1 MKYTLIL
8 LISLVTAL
16 STKAQG
22 PPITGDKAI
31 MLGEQTIIAK
41 TLTEFLYTDRGTYSY
56 APIMIH
62 YLPTSNSLVAIHIPF
77 VSTPS
82 ISNIEEQNSSGL
94 GDIVF
99 RGKYQIY
106 RNDGKAKTHRI
117 ALKSVHWFPTGFNS
131 GLADYGVDEYQT
143 SFTVISGYET
153 LKHGIGTEVGYRYV
167 GGENRNFWIADL
179 GFGLPLLKPK
189 YPVNQINLYFE
200 YHSEWFTDGT
210 ENIFFSQG
218 FQYAKDQLTLDF
230 AVQLPL
236 VESANN
242 FVDRHYKILV
252 GMRYVW

>member
-1 MKYTLIL
+1 MKNILIIL
-8 LISLVTAL
+8 LSLGACL
-16 STKAQG
+16 SVKAQG

-31 MLGEQTIIAK
+31 MLGEQTIIVK
-41 TLTEFLYTDRGTYSY
+41 TLTEFLNTDRGIYSY
-56 APIMIH
+56 APFMFH
-62 YLPTSNSLVAIHIPF
+62 YLPSSNSLLAIHIPF

-82 ISNIEEQNSSGL
+82 ITDIAGQNESGL

-143 SFTVISGYET
+143 SFTIISGYET
-153 LKHGIGTEVGYRYV
+153 LKHGIGTEFGYRYV
-167 GGENRNFWIADL
+167 GGSNRDFWVADL

-189 YPVNQINLYFE
+189 YPVNQLNLYFE

-218 FQYAKDQLTLDF
+218 FQYARDQVTIDF
-230 AVQLPL
+230 AIQLPL
-236 VESANN
+236 VESENN
-242 FVDRHYKILV
+242 FVDRHFKILA